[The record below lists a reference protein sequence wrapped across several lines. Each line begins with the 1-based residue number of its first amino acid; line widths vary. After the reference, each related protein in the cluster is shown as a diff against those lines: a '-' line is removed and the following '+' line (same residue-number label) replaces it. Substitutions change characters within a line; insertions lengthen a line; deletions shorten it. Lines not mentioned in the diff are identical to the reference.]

1 MNFDQ
6 WRHSARAWLL
16 HFFGKEDLAYDEY
29 VAAFRHAPS
38 APAARSLA
46 FIAATRDRFP
56 EAVSWFEKALAIEPE
71 DSDTWFNL
79 GFVRDRAGC
88 HPEAIAAFD
97 EAVRF
102 NPAHDR
108 AWYGLGLARAHLGQ
122 HAEAAAAFEKASEL
136 QPMNGESWYHL
147 GMAQHLAHNPER
159 VRKVIEH
166 LRSFDPKRSNRL
178 IRDTERSDLMHLLQ
192 EELPYSK

>member
-1 MNFDQ
+1 MNYEQ

-16 HFFGKEDLAYDEY
+16 HFFGREDLAYDEY

-38 APAARSLA
+38 APAARSLG
-46 FIAATRDRFP
+46 FIAATRERFP
-56 EAVSWFEKALAIEPE
+56 EAISWFEKAITIEPE
-71 DSDTWFNL
+71 DNDTWFNL
-79 GFVRDRAGC
+79 GFVRDRAGLRD
-88 HPEAIAAFD
+88 EAIAAFA
-97 EAVRF
+97 EAVRLK
-102 NPAHDR
+102 PAHDR

-122 HAEAAAAFEKASEL
+122 HAEAAAAFEKAAEL
-136 QPMNGESWYHL
+136 QPMNGEAWYHL
-147 GMAQHLAHNPER
+147 GMAQHLAHNPDR

-178 IRDTERSDLMHLLQ
+178 IRDAERSDLTHLLQ